1 MGRNAVDP
9 VRRLTLALL
18 LASVAALG
26 ASVGEGPLD
35 EDRPEEHRIVTAPS
49 PPPGETPWRLGS
61 ATVYDE
67 RRCTE
72 RALERPHVTLVEL
85 VRRP

>member
-26 ASVGEGPLD
+26 ASVDDAPIDDVPVDD
-35 EDRPEEHRIVTAPS
+35 EPIAAAARRA
-49 PPPGETPWRLGS
+49 PGEVAWRIGT
-61 ATVYDE
+61 AMAYDQ

-72 RALERPHVTLVEL
+72 RMLTGPPVSLVEL